1 MKICEGLAV
10 TFPLLTGTWQLP
22 PLQQVV
28 ATIAVPEQRPL
39 WVYF

>member
-1 MKICEGLAV
+1 MKIREGPAA
-10 TFPLLTGTWQLP
+10 TFPLLASTWQLP